1 MEQSFVN
8 VFALNSLENMYLLNT
23 HLLPTFLDCSNLT
36 NAINL
41 AFVVITHSM
50 VILSHNNLS
59 K

>member
-23 HLLPTFLDCSNLT
+23 HLLLTFLDCSTLT

-50 VILSHNNLS
+50 VILSHNSLS